1 MPSASTRFNAW
12 DLVEDSLEAIIP
24 GNGYW
29 STVASVSDQP
39 PNPDATSGGPWL
51 VMSFGGEAFE
61 SVTIGGYYSTTQAIH
76 IDAYLYKTG
85 SYVQNSCK
93 LMQDVRRVVT
103 EVLALDGAIS
113 GVSTVRLVA
122 SDQDTGWLE
131 YTGGLVHFRQTIE
144 FRYKTR
150 SAW

>member
-1 MPSASTRFNAW
+1 MPSASTRLNAW
-12 DLVEDSLEAIIP
+12 DLVEDSLQAIVT